1 MPDRA
6 RHEVLARLTSAVR
19 ASLDQAMAEA
29 ASRSLAETFGVSP
42 EVWREGLRAEADA
55 WTEDALAD
63 LFAELPPDW
72 TARVPARVLIIAAR
86 TLPASAWRQCGLAR
100 ALGAEVRLKTAAG
113 QEALGQALAASLDVV
128 PTPFASDDTRAVTR
142 AVGEVDAVVVLGS
155 DETVAAVA
163 RHVTPAQ
170 AYAPHGH
177 KVSAVWV
184 ATPPS
189 DAEVM
194 ALGRDLLAWDQ
205 AGCLSPQC
213 VWVEGDDQARETL
226 AARLAAAL
234 PSLEAAL
241 PLADRAAH
249 FTGRRHAETLAAM
262 LGAQAFASETALCVT
277 HPSTAL
283 RVAEGPR
290 VLWFLPADR
299 AALAE
304 TLPVL
309 STLALIGAPTL
320 DLPPSVRVCRPGEM
334 QRPPLGWRQDGLHPL
349 GSLLRHMSA

>member
-6 RHEVLARLTSAVR
+6 RHEVLADLASTVR
-19 ASLDQAMAEA
+19 ASLEA
-29 ASRSLAETFGVSP
+29 ASTGTTSHALAETFGVSP

-55 WTEDALAD
+55 WTASALTA
-63 LFAELPPDW
+63 LFAELPSGWP
-72 TARVPARVLIIAAR
+72 TRVPARVLVIAAR

-113 QEALGQALAASLDVV
+113 QEALGEVLAASLGVV
-128 PTPFASDDTRAVTR
+128 PTPFASDDTLAVAQ
-142 AVGEVDAVVVLGS
+142 AVGEVDAVIVLGS
-155 DETVAAVA
+155 DETVAAVG
-163 RHVTPAQ
+163 RRVTPSQ
-170 AYAPHGH
+170 AFAPHGH
-177 KVSAVWV
+177 RVSAIWV
-184 ATPPS
+184 AAPPT
-189 DAEVM
+189 DAEVA

-241 PLADRAAH
+241 PLADRPAH
-249 FTGRRHAETLAAM
+249 FAGRRHAETLSAM
-262 LGAQAFASETALCVT
+262 LGAPSFASETALCAT
-277 HPSTAL
+277 HPSPAL

-290 VLWFLPADR
+290 ILWFLPADR
-299 AALAE
+299 DALAE

-309 STLALIGAPTL
+309 STLAVIGAPTL
-320 DLPPSVRVCRPGEM
+320 DLPTSVRVCRPGEM
-334 QRPPLGWRQDGLHPL
+334 QRPPLDWRQDGLHPL
-349 GSLLRHMSA
+349 GSLLRP